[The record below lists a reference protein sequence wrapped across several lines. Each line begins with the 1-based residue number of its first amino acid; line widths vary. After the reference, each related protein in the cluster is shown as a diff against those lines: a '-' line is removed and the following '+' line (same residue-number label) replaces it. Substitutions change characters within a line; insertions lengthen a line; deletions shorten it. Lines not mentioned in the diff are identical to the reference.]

1 MKALIVIDMQDDY
14 VGQTRNQKRY
24 PYNTDLLV
32 ANINSRIVHYS
43 KNGDII
49 IYIKNK
55 GKHSVSPFTSEL
67 QIASDLVFEKDKA
80 NCFSNEPVLK
90 CLNRYSV
97 KEIELVG
104 VDGNSCVGMSANA
117 GAKLGF
123 HISISQPITGN
134 RILLAFLVSSYKFSC
149 KWLKIISIIF
159 FIYFF

>member
-14 VGQTRNQKRY
+14 VGQTRNRKRY
-24 PYNTDLLV
+24 PYNTDLLI
-32 ANINSRIVHYS
+32 ANINSRIVHYQN
-43 KNGDII
+43 NGDII

-80 NCFSNEPVLK
+80 ICFSNEPILK
-90 CLNRYSV
+90 CLNRNSV

-123 HISISQPITGN
+123 HISISLSCVGTVN
-134 RILLAFLVSSYKFSC
+134 AERFVKTRERLLESNVLIVD
-149 KWLKIISIIF
+149 
-159 FIYFF
+159 